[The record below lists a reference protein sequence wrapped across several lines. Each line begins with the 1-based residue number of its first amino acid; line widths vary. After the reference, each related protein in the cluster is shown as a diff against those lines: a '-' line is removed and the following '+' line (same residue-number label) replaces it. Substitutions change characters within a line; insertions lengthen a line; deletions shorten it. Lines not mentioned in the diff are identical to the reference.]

1 MCSVVVCGCLWCI
14 HVGGSD
20 RGGGRLHTS
29 VLIGLYI
36 LPSSFIP
43 LQEVTA
49 DAFTSLLNFVSR
61 NNLSLVYV
69 CEKDELREC
78 TATAVGQDR
87 LRQDRVNS
95 ISRSV
100 WGVCGCMCTCDCGS
114 RL

>member
-1 MCSVVVCGCLWCI
+1 MVVGAF
-14 HVGGSD
+14 
-20 RGGGRLHTS
+20 TS
-29 VLIGLYI
+29 VLIGLYL

-43 LQEVTA
+43 LQEVTV